1 MSCFKSQVR
10 EQEELKARPQN
21 QKSFTCTDSLLGC
34 SNPSRSAGRE
44 KCVLSASL
52 PGSSEI
58 TLVDF
63 SGFQQDGATNVFGP
77 QCENSQQGIKFIK
90 INLSAFQHFLTKWST
105 ERRAVPTKNRWFF
118 LPKYITSKEILS
130 PDKNVSVFI
139 SRDYST
145 VTEQGLGW
153 PVSSTTGWDWTT

>member
-1 MSCFKSQVR
+1 MIYASLDPWKYFEVQLEITGIWVESKMTEHFEFLILDRIIGRFIEDEEFCFLSNACFKSQVR

-21 QKSFTCTDSLLGC
+21 QKSFTCTHSLLGC

-90 INLSAFQHFLTKWST
+90 INLSAFQHFLTK
-105 ERRAVPTKNRWFF
+105 
-118 LPKYITSKEILS
+118 
-130 PDKNVSVFI
+130 
-139 SRDYST
+139 
-145 VTEQGLGW
+145 
-153 PVSSTTGWDWTT
+153 